1 MNLAKGRKL
10 LLERI
15 APEEALTIN
24 VLNEDEVMLLLSEVY
39 QDRISGPEL
48 QFYKIQRLKPIFPK
62 KKKKKDKTDKKLK
75 NEVAC
80 LRNELQNIKNLL
92 KSHVKQP
99 TQVKQPALFYKN
111 QSIEDLRKA
120 KLRDILIENIDKYQ
134 DTEITFMLSSVYS
147 KKLTE
152 QDKHILKLK

>member
-24 VLNEDEVMLLLSEVY
+24 VLNENEVMLLLSEVY
-39 QDRISGPEL
+39 QDRISRPEL

-75 NEVAC
+75 NEVAF
-80 LRNELQNIKNLL
+80 LKNELQNIKNLL
-92 KSHVKQP
+92 KS
-99 TQVKQPALFYKN
+99 QVKQPELSYKN

-120 KLRDILIENIDKYQ
+120 RLRDILTENIDKYQ

-152 QDKHILKLK
+152 QDKHMLKLK